1 MKRRTQAI
9 LALISLLLA
18 GAAGLF
24 VYTTFNQMVTTA
36 RVVTPAMTI
45 PAGALIEPAMLT
57 EREVPRPLLDEAIYA
72 QAGEVVGKVAA
83 IPLRPGMVVY
93 RSFVVSQQQYR
104 LVDDPAL
111 AVVSFP
117 VNPARAVGGQLQPGH
132 HVDIWRLAGIKPT
145 TQISLT
151 ELIQQRWATATLMI
165 AGAPVV
171 DVRSSSGVAV
181 ARQPQAVPGRLDD
194 PGNKSSSSSSS
205 STASAPLQILTVGVP
220 PDVARDILA
229 LVAEED
235 QAGVTL
241 WITLSPLTPTL
252 TSEVRWTQ
260 P

>member
-24 VYTTFNQMVTTA
+24 VFTTFNQMVTTA
-36 RVVTPAMTI
+36 RVVTPAITI

-57 EREVPRPLLDEAIYA
+57 ERDVPRPLLDEAIYVQPA
-72 QAGEVVGKVAA
+72 EVVGKVAA

-93 RSFVVSQQQYR
+93 RTFVVSQQHYR

-117 VNPARAVGGQLQPGH
+117 INPARAVGGQLQPGH
-132 HVDIWRLAGIKPT
+132 QVDIWRLAGIRPT

-151 ELIQQRWATATLMI
+151 ELIQQQWATATLMV
-165 AGAPVV
+165 ANTPVV

-181 ARQPQAVPGRLDD
+181 ARQPQAVPGRLEDAS
-194 PGNKSSSSSSS
+194 KSSSSSASS
-205 STASAPLQILTVGVP
+205 SGATLQILTVGVP
-220 PDVARDILA
+220 PTIAQDILA
-229 LVAEED
+229 LVAAED
-235 QAGVTL
+235 QAGMTL

-252 TSEVRWTQ
+252 TSEVGWTQ